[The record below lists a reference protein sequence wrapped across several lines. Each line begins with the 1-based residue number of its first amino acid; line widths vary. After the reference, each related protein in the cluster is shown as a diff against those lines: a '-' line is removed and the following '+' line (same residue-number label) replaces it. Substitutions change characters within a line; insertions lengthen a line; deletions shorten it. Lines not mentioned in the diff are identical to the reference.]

1 MMDKVAF
8 VNVRADQEGLCGATV
23 NTGSESQLCI
33 REGCAV
39 HKVEVGRAERELS
52 PNHMYLLA
60 PVSNNKL
67 AVISYPRLSL
77 EGLEEPTKVYLPGR
91 APVECEEDR
100 VIILNLLNLER
111 TEEGRLWDILY
122 LETLWWR
129 YFKGQSTDD
138 TLTSLGLSS
147 PRMKATSSGIGTKAF
162 DFSTATMSNQEP
174 DKEDEKMCKVKG
186 SKRKSVKTEPGFG
199 AETVESHEQTR
210 AFSDKR
216 KDDAALEYEP
226 QQMMCVLQRLK
237 DLSDNLSLIH
247 THLPIMEALMVETSI
262 PFVRRWRSWKFSLGI
277 QGLTRR

>member
-91 APVECEEDR
+91 VPVEREEDG

-111 TEEGRLWDILY
+111 TEGRLWDVLY
-122 LETLWWR
+122 LEKLWWR
-129 YFKGQSTDD
+129 YFKGQSMDD

-162 DFSTATMSNQEP
+162 DFSTAMSNQEP
-174 DKEDEKMCKVKG
+174 DKEEEKMCKVEG
-186 SKRKSVKTEPGFG
+186 SKRKSVKTKPGSTQKRSSAVSRPGQFLTS
-199 AETVESHEQTR
+199 ERMTRHWNTSHSR
-210 AFSDKR
+210 
-216 KDDAALEYEP
+216 
-226 QQMMCVLQRLK
+226 
-237 DLSDNLSLIH
+237 
-247 THLPIMEALMVETSI
+247 
-262 PFVRRWRSWKFSLGI
+262 
-277 QGLTRR
+277 